1 MTKILD
7 SHALIVFLEKEIG
20 HEKVEEILFNTI
32 ERDDLLLMTSV
43 NYSEIYYLILKE
55 FGQEKLTEIERIIQS
70 LPLDIYSVDAQISR
84 EAAKIRSAKDL
95 SFINSFT
102 AALAKIKRAEI
113 ITGDKEFKL
122 IEGDVKIIW
131 IE

>member
-7 SHALIVFLEKEIG
+7 SHALLVFLEKEIG
-20 HEKVEEILFNTI
+20 HEKVEEILFNAI
-32 ERDDLLLMTSV
+32 ERDDLLMMTSV

-70 LPLDIYSVDAQISR
+70 LPLNIYSVDAQISR
-84 EAAKIRSAKDL
+84 EAAKIRSAKDI

-122 IEGDVKIIW
+122 LEGDVKIIW

>member
-1 MTKILD
+1 M
-7 SHALIVFLEKEIG
+7 V
-20 HEKVEEILFNTI
+20 
-32 ERDDLLLMTSV
+32 
-43 NYSEIYYLILKE
+43 
-55 FGQEKLTEIERIIQS
+55 EIEKIIQS
-70 LPLDIYSVDAQISR
+70 LPLNIYSVDPPLSR
-84 EAAKIRSAKDL
+84 EAAKIRFTKKL

-131 IE
+131 IA

>member
-1 MTKILD
+1 MIKILD
-7 SHALIVFLEKEIG
+7 SHALIIFLEKETG
-20 HEKVEEILFNTI
+20 HEKVEEIFLNAI
-32 ERDDLLLMTSV
+32 EKDDTLLMTAV
-43 NYSEIYYLILKE
+43 NYSEIYYLILSAY
-55 FGQEKLTEIERIIQS
+55 GQGKLVEIEKIIQS
-70 LPLDIYSVDAQISR
+70 LPLDIYGVDPPLSR
-84 EAAKIRSAKDL
+84 EAARIRFVKKI

-131 IE
+131 IA